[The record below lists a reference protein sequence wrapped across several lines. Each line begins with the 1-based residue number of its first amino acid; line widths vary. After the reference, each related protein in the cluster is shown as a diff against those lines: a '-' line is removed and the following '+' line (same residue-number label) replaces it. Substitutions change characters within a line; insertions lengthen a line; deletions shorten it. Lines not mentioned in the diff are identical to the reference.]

1 MIRVCP
7 LSALPRG
14 EALRVEAEP
23 RTGALERPLTAVASL
38 LSGSASGGTVSRT
51 TNIPYFW
58 SDQYDVRIQF
68 AGHAADADSVTVE
81 EGSAESRD
89 VLAVYRRGD
98 EPVAGLG
105 MNQARP
111 FTRWRRQLNAAPV
124 PA

>member
-23 RTGALERPLTAVASL
+23 PIAVFH
-38 LSGSASGGTVSRT
+38 TEK
-51 TNIPYFW
+51 
-58 SDQYDVRIQF
+58 D
-68 AGHAADADSVTVE
+68 VE
-81 EGSAESRD
+81 EGSTESRD

-98 EPVAGLG
+98 EPVAVLG